1 VGRVSIGA
9 DTLELAIGSIPYF
22 RELRPDERARVMDH
36 ARTVTL
42 EPLQSLPLG
51 PDTAVVLVVLEGEVT
66 LVREG
71 IGGVTLDE
79 GDWSDDLRALTGK
92 GRPGTVAAHVTSK
105 LALLDQAAFDRL
117 FEVLPVVAV
126 PLLSE
131 LGREAQRR
139 NDLTR
144 EIALARGSGLP
155 PAAFKALVT
164 RRRRRM
170 HRHRHVA
177 VARVG
182 ALLWRALV
190 VEPSRR
196 LAFWMFLGAFSALVV
211 ARTVVAVIIE
221 RGLQKSLFAL
231 ISSNVGHPIHVHH
244 FNYGLITV
252 AVVGLLAF
260 LPRTRRRLRTLATAF
275 GVGVGLVVDEF
286 ALLWN
291 LNPDYYQPLS
301 RFAAALV
308 LFALFQFVY
317 FRSLY
322 LAVGRRMLAWVRP

>member
-1 VGRVSIGA
+1 MSLA
-9 DTLELAIGSIPYF
+9 SETLEACLAAIPYF
-22 RELRPDERARVMDH
+22 RGLRPDERARV
-36 ARTVTL
+36 AERVRTVTL
-42 EPLQSLPLG
+42 EPLQSLALG
-51 PDTAVVLVVLEGEVT
+51 PDSAVVLVVLAGEVT

-71 IGGVTLDE
+71 VGAMTLDE
-79 GDWSDDLRALTGK
+79 GDWTDDLRALTGR
-92 GRPGTVAAHVTSK
+92 GQQGTVAAHGTAT
-105 LALLDQAAFDRL
+105 LGLLDQAAFDRL
-117 FEVLPVVAV
+117 FEELPVVAV

-144 EIALARGSGLP
+144 EVALARGSGLP
-155 PAAFKALVT
+155 PAAFRALVA
-164 RRRRRM
+164 RRRRRLQ
-170 HRHRHVA
+170 RSRHVA

-190 VEPSRR
+190 QEPSRR
-196 LAFWMFLGAFSALVV
+196 LAFWMFWGAVGALVA
-211 ARTVVAVIIE
+211 ARTVVAVIID

-231 ISSNVGHPIHVHH
+231 ISSNVGHPVHVHH

-260 LPRTRRRLRTLATAF
+260 LPRTRRKLRTLAAAF

-308 LFALFQFVY
+308 LFALLQAVY
-317 FRSLY
+317 FRNLY
-322 LAVGRRMLAWVRP
+322 LAVGRRMLAWLRP